1 MEIDAAM
8 EARFKMYD
16 KKIAQWLAI
25 CAGWQPESVETSS
38 DLPDKVIKAVQLLI
52 LYIAP
57 PDSAEHTATGGA
69 VEPSSCKP
77 LRPVLTKMIFPWRRF
92 YQICHTSSLWVA
104 PQSYGGSRHKGG
116 LEADGPIAG
125 SLSMKQNNAAPPQPQ
140 VVPDVANEEEARQ
153 LTDILCD
160 QFAGKACDLLKAAL
174 TWSLTEMKQ

>member
-1 MEIDAAM
+1 MSPAVERSAAKAQGAGSSHPKKKHSSDKKKTGMVTKRVSRLDFDDGIDAMEIDAAM

-77 LRPVLTKMIFPWRRF
+77 LRPILTIYFSVEKVLPDLSHIIAVGSAPELRREPS
-92 YQICHTSSLWVA
+92 QRRL
-104 PQSYGGSRHKGG
+104 GGRWSHCW
-116 LEADGPIAG
+116 LVVDEA
-125 SLSMKQNNAAPPQPQ
+125 
-140 VVPDVANEEEARQ
+140 E
-153 LTDILCD
+153 
-160 QFAGKACDLLKAAL
+160 
-174 TWSLTEMKQ
+174 